1 MNPTVRLLR
10 SILVCAAL
18 AAGASAQSAR
28 EDLKVGHWVQAK
40 GAPDASGVFVV
51 GEIEIK
57 EPDEEETL
65 IGTVDRILDREQFEL
80 LGMRVRITGKTQWK
94 DAELGDLAGS
104 QVRVQGH
111 FRGSRS
117 FSAREI
123 SLRGKGRASIEGR
136 IDQLV
141 LDGPYLRL
149 SIMGLVLQAPADVDV
164 EHEEPLESYALAPA
178 RVLQT
183 TNLERD
189 EDDEIAG
196 RLRVGDTLVIGG
208 QLEAEVGRRDNYDL
222 DDAQARDRSDYDFN
236 VRVEAVWT
244 PTEDFFALASL
255 RHSESWR
262 DDEDDPTLHE
272 TDTRLS
278 EGYGYWRDA
287 LGWGFDLQVGRQ
299 DFEDKRE
306 WLYDQ
311 NLDAVRLVRSTPDYR
326 LELAAA
332 TTLSDGSARDEDS
345 RDLIA
350 YLSNNSRRRH
360 AALYAIDRQD
370 QELSGEHF
378 VHLGGRAYGEWI
390 PTQQSWLELAGLL
403 GESGGEDLG
412 ALGLD
417 LGSTWIPEAGWA
429 PALTAGWAWGSGDQ
443 DPGNGDNGTFRQ
455 TGFADNNDKWSGV
468 TSFRYYG
475 ELLDPELANLSIVT
489 LGIGKRITRD
499 NSIDLVWHRFD
510 QVEPAA
516 SLINTNLRDQPNGVD
531 TYLGWE
537 ADLIFGSRAIR
548 YTLIE
553 AVLGYFDP
561 GDAFPGGDPAWLARL
576 QLRYRF

>member
-1 MNPTVRLLR
+1 MSTVAVFRTTLLWA
-10 SILVCAAL
+10 VL
-18 AAGASAQSAR
+18 AAGASAQSVP
-28 EDLKVGHWVQAK
+28 EDLKVGQWVQAK
-40 GAPDASGVFVV
+40 GTLDESGVFVV
-51 GEIEIK
+51 GEIEVK
-57 EPDEEETL
+57 QPEDEETL
-65 IGTVDRILDREQFEL
+65 IGVVSRVVDREHFEL
-80 LGMRVRITGKTQWK
+80 LGVRVRISGKTKWK

-111 FRGSRS
+111 LRGVGS

-136 IDQLV
+136 IDQLA

-149 SIMGLVLQAPADVDV
+149 SILGLQLQAPADVDI

-189 EDDEIAG
+189 EDEEIAG
-196 RLRVGDTLVIGG
+196 RLRIGDTLVIGG
-208 QLEAEVGRRDNYDL
+208 QIEAEAGRRDNYDL
-222 DDAQARDRSDYDFN
+222 NDAQDRDRSDYDFN
-236 VRVEAVWT
+236 LRLEAIWT
-244 PTEDFFALASL
+244 PTEDFYALASL
-255 RHSESWR
+255 RHAEEWR
-262 DDEDDPTLHE
+262 DEEDDPTLHVS
-272 TDTRLS
+272 DTRLS
-278 EGYGYWRDA
+278 EGYGYWRGVF
-287 LGWGFDLQVGRQ
+287 GWGFDLQVGRQ

-332 TTLSDGSARDEDS
+332 TTLSDGNQRDEDS
-345 RDLIA
+345 LDLIA
-350 YLSNNSRRRH
+350 YLSNNSRRKH
-360 AALYAIDRQD
+360 AALYAIDRSD

-378 VHLGGRAYGEWI
+378 LHVGGRAHGEWI

-412 ALGLD
+412 GLGID
-417 LGSTWIPEAGWA
+417 LGSTWIPEAEWA
-429 PALTAGWAWGSGDQ
+429 PALTAGWAWGSGDK

-475 ELLDPELANLSIVT
+475 ELVDPELANLSIVT
-489 LGIGKRITRD
+489 LGVGKRITRD

-510 QVEPAA
+510 QVEAA
-516 SLINTNLRDQPNGVD
+516 GALINTNLRDQPNGVD

-553 AVLGYFDP
+553 LVLGYFEP
-561 GDAFPGGDPAWLARL
+561 GDAFPGGDGAWLGRV